1 MIMQPKLNLSISKI
15 NTVRDILEQ
24 ARAEV
29 PTKHAFEFR
38 ANGGVASVTYGEFY
52 KEALYMCNA
61 VSGRGY
67 KSGAHIACIGNNSY
81 RWLVTFLSTLC
92 SNNIYVPVDKDLPD
106 EDLKTVVSH
115 SDSSV
120 VFCEAKYYDLVKE
133 LADAEGKIGLIVCL
147 DGDKGVAFETMM
159 DEGKALY
166 EQGQNSFPEMD
177 YDVNEL
183 KMLVYTSG
191 TTGNPKGVMLTEFN
205 IVSMVYY
212 GMQVQVLYDR
222 CLSVLP
228 YNHTYESIV
237 GIVVSL
243 HNHTTICINESLRA
257 VLPNLKLFKPEY
269 MFVVPAFAELFYKR
283 VWANIEEKG
292 KTKAIKLLIKL
303 SNGLRKLGIDK
314 RRKLFGQILEAFGG
328 DLRLIV
334 CGGAPIRPEV
344 GEFFTAIGIDLLN
357 GYGITE
363 CSPLISVNQEESND
377 YNSAGVLIP
386 CLDIKIDG
394 CDENGNGEIC
404 VKGKNVMKGY
414 YKQPEETGAVIK
426 DGWFHTG
433 DLGHYTDGR
442 IYITGRIKN
451 LIVLDNGKNIYPEEI
466 ENYIT
471 AIPYVKEAVVYSVK
485 DEKGAEVALCAEVF
499 PDYDILGNDEAKI
512 AETVKADI
520 SAAVRPLP
528 SYKHISQVK
537 VRKTEFPKTTSRK
550 IKRREVVGK

>member
-1 MIMQPKLNLSISKI
+1 MGPKLNLSISKI

-24 ARAEV
+24 AKAEV
-29 PTKHAFEFR
+29 PQKHAFEFR
-38 ANGGVASVTYGEFY
+38 ANGGVASITYSEFY
-52 KEALYMCNA
+52 KEALYICNA
-61 VSGRGY
+61 VMSRGY
-67 KSGAHIACIGNNSY
+67 KTSAHIACIGNNSY
-81 RWLVTFLSTLC
+81 KWLVTFLGTLC
-92 SNNIYVPVDKDLPD
+92 SNNIFVPVDKDLPD
-106 EDLKTVVSH
+106 EDLRTVISH

-120 VFCEAKYYDLVKE
+120 VFCEGKYYDLVKK
-133 LADAEGKIGLIVCL
+133 LADEEGKIGLIVCF
-147 DGDKGVAFETMM
+147 DGDNGVSFDTMM
-159 DEGKALY
+159 DEGKGLY
-166 EQGQNSFPEMD
+166 EQGQKAFPEMD
-177 YDVNEL
+177 YDANEM

-191 TTGNPKGVMLTEFN
+191 TTGNPKGVMLSEFN

-257 VLPNLKLFKPEY
+257 VLPNLNLFKPEY

-314 RRKLFGQILEAFGG
+314 RRKFFKQILDAFGG

-344 GEFFTAIGIDLLN
+344 GEFFTSIGIDLLN

-363 CSPLISVNQEESND
+363 CSPLISVNQEDSND
-377 YNSAGVLIP
+377 YNSVGVLIP
-386 CLDIKIDG
+386 CLKVKIEG

-404 VKGKNVMKGY
+404 VKGNNVMKGY
-414 YKQPEETGAVIK
+414 YKQPEETAAVIK

-442 IYITGRIKN
+442 LYITGRIKN

-471 AIPYVKEAVVYSVK
+471 AIPYIKEAVVYSVK

-499 PDYDILGNDEAKI
+499 PDYDILGNDEAAI
-512 AETVKADI
+512 AETVKKDI
-520 SAAVRPLP
+520 SAAVRELP
-528 SYKHISQVK
+528 SYKHISKVN